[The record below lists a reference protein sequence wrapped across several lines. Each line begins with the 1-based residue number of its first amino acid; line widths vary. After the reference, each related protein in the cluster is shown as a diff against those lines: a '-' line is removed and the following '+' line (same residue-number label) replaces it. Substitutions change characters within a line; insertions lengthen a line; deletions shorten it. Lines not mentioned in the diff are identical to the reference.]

1 MQFASYGPLEN
12 HTQQPHVLLRAHSK
26 SAKALRTEPRNY
38 RLLLQPLQHQQQRRM
53 KVSELPC
60 GHKYNSRAVFLLVWA
75 CRHMCNC
82 YIQNPLPFSQD
93 FLLGKAS
100 ICANKLKASIHPS
113 MVHATSS
120 DLWLK
125 VFLFQEKHFQCLS
138 DKNYAQKWYLSLF
151 LKKRNF
157 NNKFSTF

>member
-12 HTQQPHVLLRAHSK
+12 RTQQSHALLRVQNK
-26 SAKALRTEPRNY
+26 SAKALRTKPRTH

-60 GHKYNSRAVFLLVWA
+60 GHKYSSRAVFLLVGA
-75 CRHMCNC
+75 CRHVCNH

-93 FLLGKAS
+93 FSLGKAS
-100 ICANKLKASIHPS
+100 ICANEQISSKHPSIHPS
-113 MVHATSS
+113 IVQATSS

-125 VFLFQEKHFQCLS
+125 VFFFQEKHFQCLS
-138 DKNYAQKWYLSLF
+138 EKNYAQKLYLSL
-151 LKKRNF
+151 
-157 NNKFSTF
+157 

>member
-12 HTQQPHVLLRAHSK
+12 RTQQPHVLLRAHSK

-75 CRHMCNC
+75 CRHVCNC
-82 YIQNPLPFSQD
+82 YTQNPLPFSQD
-93 FLLGKAS
+93 FLLGKPS

-113 MVHATSS
+113 IHGACH
-120 DLWLK
+120 
-125 VFLFQEKHFQCLS
+125 FLRLVTKGIPLPGETLSVSVRQELCTKMIP
-138 DKNYAQKWYLSLF
+138 
-151 LKKRNF
+151 
-157 NNKFSTF
+157 FSFF